1 MSTRDSQCAHS
12 SVLGAE
18 AHSSALP
25 MPSPA
30 SSLSP
35 LLGSFLLWYLPIL
48 DHYQEQPLPN
58 QKANKHLPRPTAK
71 TMVS

>member
-1 MSTRDSQCAHS
+1 MLYQIAEAKPILERWRGMSTRDSQYAHS
-12 SVLGAE
+12 SVLLGAE

-35 LLGSFLLWYLPIL
+35 LLGSFRLWYPPIL
-48 DHYQEQPLPN
+48 DHYQE
-58 QKANKHLPRPTAK
+58 
-71 TMVS
+71 